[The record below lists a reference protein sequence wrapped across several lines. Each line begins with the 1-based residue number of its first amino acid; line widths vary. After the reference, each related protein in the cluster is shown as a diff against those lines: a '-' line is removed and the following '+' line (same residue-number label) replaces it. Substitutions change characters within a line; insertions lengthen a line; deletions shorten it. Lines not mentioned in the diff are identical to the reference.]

1 MDQFSPFGIQIIFCC
16 SKTSSDTLTFDIQKK
31 LRQGSYRERI
41 RRCELCN
48 STFRLPDYLKYHMY
62 KIHNLKV
69 ADTKPKIS
77 GYVLSENNPELIIP
91 KMEPPAPSNIDDA
104 AQ

>member
-1 MDQFSPFGIQIIFCC
+1 MAD
-16 SKTSSDTLTFDIQKK
+16 
-31 LRQGSYRERI
+31 RERI
-41 RRCELCN
+41 HRCELCN

-91 KMEPPAPSNIDDA
+91 KMEPPAPLPSNIDDA